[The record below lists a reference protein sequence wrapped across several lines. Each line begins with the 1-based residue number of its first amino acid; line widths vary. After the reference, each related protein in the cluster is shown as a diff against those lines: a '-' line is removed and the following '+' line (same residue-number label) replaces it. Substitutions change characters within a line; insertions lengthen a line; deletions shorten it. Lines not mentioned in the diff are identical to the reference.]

1 MRWHWLSK
9 MNGKGVGR
17 LAKIAILLAAS
28 LGALSLVM
36 SSSGAKGRRTSGESD
51 ASLASDASLTR
62 VVLEPSNPIIFGA
75 NLTQTLIVT
84 GKYTD
89 GSLRDITRQASFTS
103 SDPAVATVD
112 PSGTVKSI
120 NNGVTWITAKVGR
133 LSARQAIRVQLA
145 DHKRA
150 ISFVNDIAPVFV
162 RLGCSA
168 SNCHGALNGQNEF
181 KLSLF
186 GYEPESDYK
195 AVVEASA
202 GRRINRADPAKSLI
216 LLKPTLSVRHGGGKR
231 FEAGSLEYR
240 ALKEWIE
247 AGAPAGS
254 GAESKMVRLEVTPRE
269 RVLVREGATQQLVV
283 LAHYADGA
291 TADVTRKVRYQ
302 SNDDSIATVS
312 ADGLV
317 AARRGGEAAI
327 LVRSLDQV
335 TAARI
340 GVALSPPMRNYPNTP
355 RNNFIDELV
364 FSKLRR
370 LNIVPS
376 EVCTDEEFLR
386 RASLDLI
393 GVLPTADEARKF
405 LASRDPNKRAKL
417 VDELLERPEYA
428 DFWGLFW
435 SDRLSNSRQ
444 FLYEKGTFFFQQWL
458 REAMAQNLPYD
469 QFARELI
476 TATGGLYEVAPTSYY
491 PLMKKAEEMATT
503 TSQVFLGVSLECARC
518 HDHPFEKWKQDDFL
532 GLAAFFPQVRYKNR
546 IRQNERALYL
556 DPKREL
562 THPKSKKPVTPKFLG
577 GETVK
582 IESERDR
589 REVLADWITAPSN
602 PYFARAIVNRIWKH
616 FLGRGLVDPVD
627 DFRITNPPTN
637 EPLLDAMAEDF
648 IRRKYDL
655 KHLFRTI
662 VGSRVYQLSAQPNGT
677 NKEDK
682 QFYSRF
688 YLKRLNAE
696 ELLDGICR
704 VTEVPEKFP
713 GFHLGTRATQLPD
726 PKVPSYFLDVFDRA
740 TRETVCE
747 RKQTTSVMQIM
758 HLVSGDTINQ
768 KIRAENSLIERL
780 IKSGKSSREIIEE
793 LYLRTLSR
801 FPKTDEAQLLQQGI
815 GQAPSPREGYED
827 LLWALLNSKEF
838 LFNH

>member
-1 MRWHWLSK
+1 
-9 MNGKGVGR
+9 MNGKGIAY
-17 LAKIAILLAAS
+17 LAKLAILLAAC
-28 LGALSLVM
+28 LGALCLM
-36 SSSGAKGRRTSGESD
+36 MPR
-51 ASLASDASLTR
+51 
-62 VVLEPSNPIIFGA
+62 I
-75 NLTQTLIVT
+75 
-84 GKYTD
+84 
-89 GSLRDITRQASFTS
+89 
-103 SDPAVATVD
+103 
-112 PSGTVKSI
+112 
-120 NNGVTWITAKVGR
+120 
-133 LSARQAIRVQLA
+133 QLA
-145 DHKRA
+145 DQKRS
-150 ISFVNDIAPVFV
+150 ISFVNDVAPIFA

-168 SNCHGALNGQNEF
+168 SNCHGALNGQNGF

-186 GYEPESDYK
+186 GYEPEADYK
-195 AVVEASA
+195 AVVEASE
-202 GRRINRADPAKSLI
+202 GRRINRADPAKSLL
-216 LLKPTLSVRHGGGKR
+216 LLKPTLGVRHGGGKR
-231 FEAGSLEYR
+231 FDVGSLEYQVI
-240 ALKEWIE
+240 KEWIE
-247 AGAPAGS
+247 AGAPASGS
-254 GAESKMVRLEVTPRE
+254 NESKMVRLEVTPRE
-269 RVLVREGATQQLVV
+269 RVLLSADAMQQLVV
-283 LAHYADGA
+283 LAHYADGT

-312 ADGLV
+312 VDGLV
-317 AARRGGEAAI
+317 AAKRSGEAAI

-340 GVALSPPMRNYPNTP
+340 GVVLSPKVRNYPNVP

-364 FSKLRR
+364 FSKLKR

-393 GVLPTADEARKF
+393 GVLPTVEEARKF
-405 LASRDPNKRAKL
+405 LASRAPNKRAKL

-428 DFWGLFW
+428 DFWGLYW

-458 REAMAQNLPYD
+458 REAMARNLPYD
-469 QFARELI
+469 QFARELV

-503 TSQVFLGVSLECARC
+503 TSQIFLGVGLECARC

-546 IRQNERALYL
+546 IRQNERVLYL

-577 GETVK
+577 GEAVK
-582 IESERDR
+582 IEPERDR
-589 REVLADWITAPSN
+589 REVLADWMTAPSN
-602 PYFARAIVNRIWKH
+602 PYFARAIVNRLWKH
-616 FLGRGLVDPVD
+616 FLGRGLVEPVD
-627 DFRITNPPTN
+627 DFRVSNPPTN
-637 EPLLDAMAEDF
+637 EALLDALAEDF
-648 IRRKYDL
+648 IRSKYDL
-655 KHLFRTI
+655 KHLFRMI
-662 VGSRVYQLSAQPNGT
+662 VGSRVYQLSAQPNIT

-682 QFYSRF
+682 QFHSRF

-726 PKVPSYFLDVFDRA
+726 PKVTSYFLDVFDRA

-747 RKQTTSVMQIM
+747 RKQTTSVMQVM

-768 KIRAENSLIERL
+768 KIQAENSLIERL
-780 IKSGKSSREIIEE
+780 TKSGKSSREIIEE

-801 FPKTDEAQLLQQGI
+801 FPQREEAQLAQQGI
-815 GQAPSPREGYED
+815 GQAPSPRAGYED

>member
-1 MRWHWLSK
+1 M
-9 MNGKGVGR
+9 
-17 LAKIAILLAAS
+17 
-28 LGALSLVM
+28 
-36 SSSGAKGRRTSGESD
+36 
-51 ASLASDASLTR
+51 
-62 VVLEPSNPIIFGA
+62 
-75 NLTQTLIVT
+75 
-84 GKYTD
+84 
-89 GSLRDITRQASFTS
+89 
-103 SDPAVATVD
+103 
-112 PSGTVKSI
+112 
-120 NNGVTWITAKVGR
+120 
-133 LSARQAIRVQLA
+133 SARQSVRVQLA
-145 DHKRA
+145 DRKRA
-150 ISFVNDIAPVFV
+150 ISFVNDIAPIFV

-168 SNCHGALNGQNEF
+168 SDCHGSLNGQNGF

-186 GYEPESDYK
+186 GYEPDADYK
-195 AVVEASA
+195 AVVEASE
-202 GRRINRADPAKSLI
+202 GRRINRAEPANSLI
-216 LLKPTLSVRHGGGKR
+216 LLKPTQSVRHGGGKR
-231 FEAGSLEYR
+231 FEPGSLEYQ
-240 ALKEWIE
+240 AIKEWIE
-247 AGAPAGS
+247 AGAPAGG
-254 GAESKMVRLEVTPRE
+254 GAESKMVRLEVMPRE
-269 RVLVREGATQQLVV
+269 RVLVRSDAMQQLVV
-283 LAHYADGA
+283 MAHYADGA

-317 AARRGGEAAI
+317 AAKRSGEAAI
-327 LVRSLDQV
+327 LIRSLDQV
-335 TAARI
+335 SAARI
-340 GVALSPPMRNYPNTP
+340 GVSLSPPIRDYPNTP
-355 RNNFIDELV
+355 RNNFIDEYV
-364 FSKLRR
+364 FSKLKR

-376 EVCTDEEFLR
+376 ELCSDEEFLR
-386 RASLDLI
+386 RVSLDLI
-393 GVLPTADEARKF
+393 GVLPTAEEARKF
-405 LASRDPNKRAKL
+405 LASRDPNKRANL

-458 REAMAQNLPYD
+458 REAMAQNMRYD

-491 PLMKKAEEMATT
+491 PLMKKAEDMATT
-503 TSQVFLGVSLECARC
+503 TSQVFLGVGLECARC
-518 HDHPFEKWKQDDFL
+518 HDHPFEKWKQEDFL
-532 GLAAFFPQVRYKNR
+532 GLAAFFPQVRHKNR
-546 IRQNERALYL
+546 IRQNERVLYL

-562 THPKSKKPVTPKFLG
+562 THPKSKQPVMPKFLG
-577 GETVK
+577 GDAVK
-582 IESERDR
+582 IEPERDR
-589 REVLADWITAPSN
+589 REVLADWITARSN
-602 PYFARAIVNRIWKH
+602 PFFARAIVNRLWKH
-616 FLGRGLVDPVD
+616 FLGRGLVEPVD

-637 EPLLDAMAEDF
+637 EALLAALSEDF
-648 IRRKYDL
+648 IRNKYDL

-704 VTEVPEKFP
+704 VTEIPEKFP

-768 KIRAENSLIERL
+768 KIRAENSLIERF
-780 IKSGKSSREIIEE
+780 IKSGKSSPEIIEE

-801 FPKTDEAQLLQQGI
+801 FPKKEEAQLAQQGV

-838 LFNH
+838 IFNH

>member
-1 MRWHWLSK
+1 
-9 MNGKGVGR
+9 MNGKGVAH

-28 LGALSLVM
+28 LGALSLM
-36 SSSGAKGRRTSGESD
+36 MTSTGAKGRRSSSERD
-51 ASLASDASLTR
+51 ATLAHIM
-62 VVLEPSNPIIFGA
+62 LEPSNPIIFGA
-75 NLTQTLIVT
+75 NLTQTLIVS
-84 GKYTD
+84 GKYSD
-89 GSLRDITRQASFTS
+89 GSLRDLTRQASFKS

-112 PSGTVKSI
+112 PSGTVKAI
-120 NNGVTWITAKVGR
+120 KNGLAWITAKVGR
-133 LSARQAIRVQLA
+133 LSVREAIRVQLA
-145 DHKRA
+145 DQKRA
-150 ISFVNDIAPVFV
+150 ISFVNDIAPIFT
-162 RLGCSA
+162 RLGCS
-168 SNCHGALNGQNEF
+168 SSSCHGALNGQHGF

-186 GYEPESDYK
+186 GYEPETDYK
-195 AVVEASA
+195 AVVEASD
-202 GRRINRADPAKSLI
+202 GRRINRAEPAKSLI
-216 LLKPTLSVRHGGGKR
+216 LLKPTQSVPHGGGKR
-231 FEAGSLEYR
+231 FEIGSLEYQ
-240 ALKEWIE
+240 ALREWIE
-247 AGAPAGS
+247 AGAPAGGS
-254 GAESKMVRLEVTPRE
+254 DESKMVRLEVVPRE
-269 RVLVREGATQQLVV
+269 RVLLSADALQQLVV
-283 LAHYADGA
+283 LAHYADGT

-312 ADGLV
+312 TDGLV
-317 AARRGGEAAI
+317 AAKRSGEAAI

-340 GVALSPPMRNYPNTP
+340 GVSLSPTAPNYPRVP
-355 RNNFIDELV
+355 RQNFIDDFV
-364 FSKLRR
+364 FSKLKR

-376 EVCTDEEFLR
+376 ELCADEEFLR

-393 GVLPTADEARKF
+393 GVLPTAEEARKF
-405 LASRDPNKRAKL
+405 LASRDANKRAKL

-428 DFWGLFW
+428 DFWGLYW

-458 REAMAQNLPYD
+458 REAMEQNLPYD

-491 PLMKKAEEMATT
+491 PLMKKAEDMATT

-532 GLAAFFPQVRYKNR
+532 GFAAFFAQVRHKNR
-546 IRQNERALYL
+546 IRQNERVLYL

-562 THPKSKKPVTPKFLG
+562 THPKSKQPVTPKFLG
-577 GETVK
+577 GEPVK
-582 IESERDR
+582 VEPGRDR
-589 REVLADWITAPSN
+589 REVLAEWMTAPSN
-602 PYFARAIVNRIWKH
+602 PFFAKAIVNRLWKH
-616 FLGRGLVDPVD
+616 FLGRGLVEPVD
-627 DFRITNPPTN
+627 DFRVTNPPTN
-637 EPLLDAMAEDF
+637 EALLDALAEDF
-648 IRRKYDL
+648 IRHKYDL
-655 KHLFRTI
+655 KRLFRTI

-704 VTEVPEKFP
+704 VTEAPEKFP
-713 GFHLGTRATQLPD
+713 GFHLGTRAAQLPD

-780 IKSGKSSREIIEE
+780 IKSGESGGEIIEE

-801 FPKTDEAQLLQQGI
+801 FPKQEEARLAQQGI
-815 GQAPSPREGYED
+815 NQAPSPREGYED

>member
-1 MRWHWLSK
+1 MRQHWLSR
-9 MNGKGVGR
+9 MNGKGVAH
-17 LAKIAILLAAS
+17 LVKIAILLAAS
-28 LGALSLVM
+28 LGALCLM
-36 SSSGAKGRRTSGESD
+36 MPGAGAKGRRPFSDRDATLARVMLD
-51 ASLASDASLTR
+51 ASNQLI
-62 VVLEPSNPIIFGA
+62 VGA
-75 NLTQTLIVT
+75 TLTQTLIVT

-89 GSLRDITRQASFTS
+89 GSLRDLTRQATFTS
-103 SDPAVATVD
+103 SDPTIATVD
-112 PSGTVKSI
+112 PSGTVKAI
-120 NNGVTWITAKVGR
+120 KNGMAWITAKVGR
-133 LSARQAIRVQLA
+133 LSARQAVRVQLS
-145 DHKRA
+145 DQKRGV
-150 ISFVNDIAPVFV
+150 SFVNDIAPIFV

-168 SNCHGALNGQNEF
+168 SNCHGALNGQNGF

-186 GYEPESDYK
+186 GYEPETDYK
-195 AVVEASA
+195 AVVEASE
-202 GRRINRADPAKSLI
+202 GRRINRAEPAKSLI
-216 LLKPTLSVRHGGGKR
+216 LLKPTQSVPHGGGKR
-231 FEAGSLEYR
+231 FELGSFEYN

-247 AGAPAGS
+247 AGAPAGGS
-254 GAESKMVRLEVTPRE
+254 NEAKMVRLEVVPRE
-269 RVLVREGATQQLVV
+269 RVLLSADAMQQLVV
-283 LAHYADGA
+283 MAHYADGT

-317 AARRGGEAAI
+317 AAKRSGEAAI

-335 TAARI
+335 TAARV
-340 GVALSPPMRNYPNTP
+340 GVVLSAPVRNYPNAP
-355 RNNFIDELV
+355 RNNFIDELI
-364 FSKLRR
+364 FNKLKR

-376 EVCTDEEFLR
+376 ELCSDEEFLR
-386 RASLDLI
+386 RPHLDLI
-393 GVLPTADEARKF
+393 GVLPTAEEARKF
-405 LASRDPNKRAKL
+405 LASRDPNKRAQL

-428 DFWGLFW
+428 DFWGLYW

-491 PLMKKAEEMATT
+491 PLMKKAEDMATT
-503 TSQVFLGVSLECARC
+503 TSQIFLGVGLECARC

-532 GLAAFFPQVRYKNR
+532 GLAAFFSQVRHKNR
-546 IRQNERALYL
+546 IRQNERVLYL
-556 DPKREL
+556 DLKLEL
-562 THPKSKKPVTPKFLG
+562 KHPKSQQPVAPKFLG
-577 GETVK
+577 GEQVK
-582 IESERDR
+582 LEPDRDR
-589 REVLADWITAPSN
+589 REVLADWMTAPSN
-602 PYFARAIVNRIWKH
+602 PFFAKAIVNRLWKH
-616 FLGRGLVDPVD
+616 FLGRGLVEPVD
-627 DFRITNPPTN
+627 DFRVTNPPTN
-637 EPLLDAMAEDF
+637 EALLTALAEDF
-648 IRRKYDL
+648 IRHKYDL

-677 NKEDK
+677 NREDK

-704 VTEVPEKFP
+704 VTEIPEKFP

-758 HLVSGDTINQ
+758 HFVSGDTINQ

-801 FPKTDEAQLLQQGI
+801 FPKKEEAQLAQQGI

>member
-1 MRWHWLSK
+1 MLQHWASK
-9 MNGKGVGR
+9 MNVKVASR
-17 LAKIAILLAAS
+17 LAKMVILLAAS
-28 LGALSLVM
+28 LGALSLM
-36 SSSGAKGRRTSGESD
+36 MPGTGAKERISSGERD
-51 ASLASDASLTR
+51 ATLVSIT
-62 VVLEPSNPIIFGA
+62 LEPEHPLILGA
-75 NLTQTLIVT
+75 QLTQTLIVT

-89 GSLRDITRQASFTS
+89 GSLRDLTRHASFAS
-103 SDPAVATVD
+103 SDSAVATVD
-112 PSGTVKSI
+112 PSGMVKAI
-120 NNGVTWITAKVGR
+120 KNGRAWITAKVGR
-133 LSARQAIRVQLA
+133 VRARRAIRVQFA
-145 DHKRA
+145 EKKRA
-150 ISFVNDIAPVFV
+150 ISFVNDIAPIFV
-162 RLGCSA
+162 RLGCSS
-168 SNCHGALNGQNEF
+168 SNCHGALNGQSGF

-186 GYEPESDYK
+186 GYEPETDYK
-195 AVVEASA
+195 AVVEASE
-202 GRRINRADPAKSLI
+202 GRRINRAEPAKSLI
-216 LLKPTLSVRHGGGKR
+216 LLKPTQSVSHGGGKR
-231 FEAGSLEYR
+231 FEPGSPEYQ

-247 AGAPAGS
+247 AGVPAG
-254 GAESKMVRLEVTPRE
+254 GGNEAKMVRLDVVPGE
-269 RVLVREGATQQLVV
+269 RVLVRADTMQQLVV
-283 LAHYADGA
+283 LAHYADGT

-302 SNDDSIATVS
+302 SSDDSIATVS
-312 ADGLV
+312 TDGLV
-317 AARRGGEAAI
+317 AARRSGEAAI

-340 GVALSPPMRNYPNTP
+340 GVVLSPRVRNYPNVP
-355 RNNFIDELV
+355 RHNFIDELV
-364 FSKLRR
+364 FSKLKR

-376 EVCTDEEFLR
+376 ELCTDEEFLR
-386 RASLDLI
+386 RAHLDLI
-393 GVLPTADEARKF
+393 GALPTAEEARKF
-405 LASRDPNKRAKL
+405 LAGRDPNKRAEL

-428 DFWGLFW
+428 DFWGLYW

-469 QFARELI
+469 QFARELV

-491 PLMKKAEEMATT
+491 PLMKKAEDMATT
-503 TSQVFLGVSLECARC
+503 TSQVFLGVGLECARC

-532 GLAAFFPQVRYKNR
+532 GLAAFFAQVRHKNR
-546 IRQNERALYL
+546 IRQNERVLYL

-562 THPKSKKPVTPKFLG
+562 MHPKNKQPVLPKFLG
-577 GETVK
+577 GQPVK
-582 IESERDR
+582 VEPGRDR
-589 REVLADWITAPSN
+589 REVLADWMTAPTN
-602 PYFARAIVNRIWKH
+602 PFFARAIVNRLWKH
-616 FLGRGLVDPVD
+616 FLGRGLVEPVD
-627 DFRITNPPTN
+627 DFRVTNPPTN
-637 EPLLDAMAEDF
+637 EALLDALAEDF
-648 IRRKYDL
+648 IRHKYDL

-662 VGSRVYQLSAQPNGT
+662 VSSRVYQLSAQPNGT

-682 QFYSRF
+682 QFYARF

-704 VTEVPEKFP
+704 VTEMPEKFP

-768 KIRAENSLIERL
+768 KIRAENGLIERL
-780 IKSGKSSREIIEE
+780 IGSGKSSQEIIEE

-801 FPKTDEAQLLQQGI
+801 FPNKEEAQLAQQGI
-815 GQAPSPREGYED
+815 SRAPSLREGYED

>member
-1 MRWHWLSK
+1 
-9 MNGKGVGR
+9 MNGKGVSH
-17 LAKIAILLAAS
+17 LAKLATLLAAS
-28 LGALSLVM
+28 LGALSLM
-36 SSSGAKGRRTSGESD
+36 IPGTGAKGLLPSGERE
-51 ASLASDASLTR
+51 ATLVR

-89 GSLRDITRQASFTS
+89 GSLRDLTRQAAFTS

-112 PSGTVKSI
+112 SNGTVKAI
-120 NNGVTWITAKVGR
+120 KNGVAWITAKVGR
-133 LSARQAIRVQLA
+133 VRARQAIRVQLA
-145 DHKRA
+145 DQQRP
-150 ISFVNDIAPVFV
+150 ISFVNDIAPIFT
-162 RLGCSA
+162 RLGCSN
-168 SNCHGALNGQNEF
+168 SNCHGAINGQNGF

-186 GYEPESDYK
+186 GYEPETDYK

-202 GRRINRADPAKSLI
+202 GRRINRAEPARSLI
-216 LLKPTLSVRHGGGKR
+216 LLKPTLGVRHGGGKR
-231 FEAGSLEYR
+231 FEVGSLEYQ

-254 GAESKMVRLEVTPRE
+254 GNESKMVRLEVVPGE
-269 RVLVREGATQQLVV
+269 RVLVRADAMQQLVV

-302 SNDDSIATVS
+302 SNDETVATVS

-317 AARRGGEAAI
+317 TARRSGEAAI

-340 GVALSPPMRNYPNTP
+340 GVVLSPPVSNYPRVP
-355 RNNFIDELV
+355 RHNFIDELV
-364 FSKLRR
+364 LSKLKR

-376 EVCTDEEFLR
+376 ELCTDEEFLR
-386 RASLDLI
+386 RAHLDLI
-393 GVLPTADEARKF
+393 GVLPAAEEARKF

-428 DFWGLFW
+428 DFWGLYW

-458 REAMAQNLPYD
+458 REAMAQNITYD
-469 QFARELI
+469 RFARELV

-532 GLAAFFPQVRYKNR
+532 GLAAFFAQVRHKNR
-546 IRQNERALYL
+546 IRQNERVLYL
-556 DPKREL
+556 DAKREL
-562 THPKSKKPVTPKFLG
+562 THPKHKQPVIPKYLG
-577 GETVK
+577 GQPVK
-582 IESERDR
+582 VEPGRDR
-589 REVLADWITAPSN
+589 REVLADWMTAPSN
-602 PYFARAIVNRIWKH
+602 PFFARAIVNRLWKH
-616 FLGRGLVDPVD
+616 FMGRGLVEPVD
-627 DFRITNPPTN
+627 DFRVTNPPTN
-637 EPLLDAMAEDF
+637 EALLDALAEDF
-648 IRRKYDL
+648 IRHRYDL

-682 QFYSRF
+682 QFYSHF
-688 YLKRLNAE
+688 NLKRLNAE

-704 VTEVPEKFP
+704 VTEIPEKFP
-713 GFHLGTRATQLPD
+713 GFHLGTRAAQLPD

-747 RKQTTSVMQIM
+747 RKQTTSVTQIM
-758 HLVSGDTINQ
+758 HLISGDTINQ
-768 KIRAENSLIERL
+768 KIRAENGLIERL
-780 IKSGKSSREIIEE
+780 IKSGKSSPEIIEE

-801 FPKTDEAQLLQQGI
+801 FPKKEEAQLAQQGI
-815 GQAPSPREGYED
+815 SQAPSLREGYED

>member
-1 MRWHWLSK
+1 
-9 MNGKGVGR
+9 MNGKGVAH

-28 LGALSLVM
+28 LGALSQM
-36 SSSGAKGRRTSGESD
+36 MTSTGAKGGRPYGERE
-51 ASLASDASLTR
+51 ATLVR
-62 VVLEPSNPIIFGA
+62 VMLEPSNPIIFGA
-75 NLTQTLIVT
+75 NLTQTLIVS
-84 GKYTD
+84 GKYSD
-89 GSLRDITRQASFTS
+89 GSLRDLTRQASFKS

-112 PSGTVKSI
+112 PSGTVKAI
-120 NNGVTWITAKVGR
+120 KNGLAWITAKVGR
-133 LSARQAIRVQLA
+133 LSVREAIRVQLA
-145 DHKRA
+145 DQKRA
-150 ISFVNDIAPVFV
+150 ISFVNDIAPIFT
-162 RLGCSA
+162 RLGCS
-168 SNCHGALNGQNEF
+168 SSSCHGALNGQHGF

-186 GYEPESDYK
+186 GYEPETDYK
-195 AVVEASA
+195 AVVEASD
-202 GRRINRADPAKSLI
+202 GRRINRAEPAKSLI
-216 LLKPTLSVRHGGGKR
+216 LLKPTQSVPHGGGKR
-231 FEAGSLEYR
+231 FEIGSLEYQ
-240 ALKEWIE
+240 ALREWIE
-247 AGAPAGS
+247 AGAPAG
-254 GAESKMVRLEVTPRE
+254 GGGESKMVRLEVVPRE
-269 RVLVREGATQQLVV
+269 RVLLSADALQQLVV
-283 LAHYADGA
+283 LAHYADGT

-312 ADGLV
+312 TDGLV
-317 AARRGGEAAI
+317 AAKRSGEAAI

-340 GVALSPPMRNYPNTP
+340 GVSLSPTVRNYPSVSP
-355 RNNFIDELV
+355 HNFIDDFV
-364 FSKLRR
+364 FSKLKR

-376 EVCTDEEFLR
+376 ELCADEEFLR

-393 GVLPTADEARKF
+393 GVLPTAEEAREF
-405 LASRDPNKRAKL
+405 LASRDANKRAKL

-428 DFWGLFW
+428 DFWGLYW

-458 REAMAQNLPYD
+458 REAMEQNLPYD

-491 PLMKKAEEMATT
+491 PLMKKAEDMATT

-532 GLAAFFPQVRYKNR
+532 GFAAFFAQVRYKNR

-562 THPKSKKPVTPKFLG
+562 THPKSKQPVTPKFLG
-577 GETVK
+577 GEPVK
-582 IESERDR
+582 VEPGRDR
-589 REVLADWITAPSN
+589 REVLAEWMTAPSN
-602 PYFARAIVNRIWKH
+602 PFFAKAIVNRLWRH
-616 FLGRGLVDPVD
+616 FLGRGLVEPVD
-627 DFRITNPPTN
+627 DFRVTNPPTN
-637 EPLLDAMAEDF
+637 EALLDALAEDF
-648 IRRKYDL
+648 IRHKYDL
-655 KHLFRTI
+655 KRLFRTI

-704 VTEVPEKFP
+704 VTEIPEKFP
-713 GFHLGTRATQLPD
+713 GFHLGTRAAQLPD

-780 IKSGKSSREIIEE
+780 IKSGKSGGEIIEE

-801 FPKTDEAQLLQQGI
+801 FPKQEEAQLAQQGI
-815 GQAPSPREGYED
+815 SQAPSPREGYED

>member
-1 MRWHWLSK
+1 M
-9 MNGKGVGR
+9 
-17 LAKIAILLAAS
+17 
-28 LGALSLVM
+28 
-36 SSSGAKGRRTSGESD
+36 AKGRRPSGESE
-51 ASLASDASLTR
+51 ATLAR
-62 VVLEPSNPIIFGA
+62 VVLEPSDAIIFGA

-103 SDPAVATVD
+103 SDPAIATVD
-112 PSGTVKSI
+112 PGGTVKAI
-120 NNGVTWITAKVGR
+120 KNGLAWITAKVGR

-145 DHKRA
+145 DQKRA
-150 ISFVNDIAPVFV
+150 ISFVNDIAPVLV

-168 SNCHGALNGQNEF
+168 SSCHGALNGQNGF

-186 GYEPESDYK
+186 GYEPEADYK
-195 AVVEASA
+195 AVVEASE
-202 GRRINRADPAKSLI
+202 GRRINRAEPAKSLI
-216 LLKPTLSVRHGGGKR
+216 LLKPTQSVRHAGGKR
-231 FEAGSLEYR
+231 FEVGSVEYN

-247 AGAPAGS
+247 AGAPAG
-254 GAESKMVRLEVTPRE
+254 GGGESKTVRLEVVPRE
-269 RVLVREGATQQLVV
+269 RVLLSADAMQQLVV
-283 LAHYADGA
+283 LAHYADGS

-317 AARRGGEAAI
+317 AARRSGEAAI

-340 GVALSPPMRNYPNTP
+340 GVVLSPPVRDYPSAP
-355 RNNFIDELV
+355 RHNFIDELV
-364 FSKLRR
+364 FSKLKR

-376 EVCTDEEFLR
+376 ELCADEEFLR

-393 GVLPTADEARKF
+393 GVLPTVEEARKF
-405 LASRDPNKRAKL
+405 LASRAPNKRAQL
-417 VDELLERPEYA
+417 VDELLDRPEYA

-469 QFARELI
+469 QFARDLI

-491 PLMKKAEEMATT
+491 PLMKKAEDMATT

-546 IRQNERALYL
+546 IRQNERVLYL
-556 DPKREL
+556 DAKREL
-562 THPKSKKPVTPKFLG
+562 THPKSKKPVAPKFLG
-577 GETVK
+577 GQTVK
-582 IESERDR
+582 VEPGRDR
-589 REVLADWITAPSN
+589 REVLADWMTSPSN
-602 PYFARAIVNRIWKH
+602 PFFARAIVNRFWKH
-616 FLGRGLVDPVD
+616 YLGRGLVEPVD
-627 DFRITNPPTN
+627 DFRVSNPPTN
-637 EPLLDAMAEDF
+637 EALLDALAEDF
-648 IRRKYDL
+648 IRHKYDL
-655 KHLFRTI
+655 KHLFRMI
-662 VGSRVYQLSAQPNGT
+662 VGARVYQLSAQPNGT

-704 VTEVPEKFP
+704 VTEIPEKFP

-747 RKQTTSVMQIM
+747 RKETTSVMQIM

-780 IKSGKSSREIIEE
+780 IKSGKGSREIIEE

-801 FPKTDEAQLLQQGI
+801 FPKKEEAQLAQQGI
-815 GQAPSPREGYED
+815 GQAPTPREGYED

>member
-1 MRWHWLSK
+1 MQKHWVGK
-9 MNGKGVGR
+9 MTGKGANHLIKMVT
-17 LAKIAILLAAS
+17 LLAAS
-28 LGALSLVM
+28 LWALSLM
-36 SSSGAKGRRTSGESD
+36 IAGTGAKERGPSGKHD
-51 ASLASDASLTR
+51 AALMHIYIEPLT
-62 VVLEPSNPIIFGA
+62 PFIFGA
-75 NLTQTLIVT
+75 NLTRTLIVT
-84 GKYTD
+84 GKYAD
-89 GSLRDITRQASFTS
+89 GSLRDLTRQASFTS
-103 SDPAVATVD
+103 SDRAVATVD
-112 PSGTVKSI
+112 PSGSVKAI
-120 NNGVTWITAKVGR
+120 NNGLTWITAKVGR
-133 LSARQAIRVQLA
+133 LSTRQAIRVRLA
-145 DHKRA
+145 DRKRSL
-150 ISFVNDIAPVFV
+150 SFVNDIAPVFA
-162 RLGCSA
+162 RQGCGS
-168 SNCHGALNGQNEF
+168 SNCHGALNGQNGF

-186 GYEPESDYK
+186 GYEPEADYQ
-195 AVVEASA
+195 AVVEASD
-202 GRRINRADPAKSLI
+202 GRRINRAEPAQSLI
-216 LLKPTLSVRHGGGKR
+216 LLKPTQSVRHGGGKR
-231 FEAGSLEYR
+231 FEVGSPEYL

-247 AGAPAGS
+247 AGAPAG
-254 GAESKMVRLEVTPRE
+254 GGDESKMVRLEVVPGE
-269 RVLVREGATQQLVV
+269 RVLPSENSMQQLAV
-283 LAHYADGA
+283 LAHYADGT

-317 AARRGGEAAI
+317 AAKRSGEAAI

-340 GVALSPPMRNYPNTP
+340 GVVLSPPVRNYPGVP

-364 FSKLRR
+364 FSRLKR

-376 EVCTDEEFLR
+376 ELCTDEEFLR
-386 RASLDLI
+386 RAHLDLI
-393 GVLPTADEARKF
+393 GVLPTAEEARRF
-405 LASRDPNKRAKL
+405 LASRAPNKRAQL
-417 VDELLERPEYA
+417 IDELLERPEYA
-428 DFWGLFW
+428 DFWGLYW

-458 REAMAQNLPYD
+458 REAMAKNLPYD
-469 QFARELI
+469 QFARDLV

-518 HDHPFEKWKQDDFL
+518 HDHPFEKWKQGDFL
-532 GLAAFFPQVRYKNR
+532 GLAAFFAQVRHKNR
-546 IRQNERALYL
+546 IRQNERVLYL

-562 THPKSKKPVTPKFLG
+562 THPKNKQPVVPKFLG
-577 GETVK
+577 GEPVK
-582 IESERDR
+582 VVPGRDR

-602 PYFARAIVNRIWKH
+602 PFFAKAIVNRLWKH
-616 FLGRGLVDPVD
+616 FLGRGLVEPVD
-627 DFRITNPPTN
+627 DFRVTNPPTN
-637 EPLLDAMAEDF
+637 EALIEALAEDF
-648 IRRKYDL
+648 IRHKYDL

-662 VGSRVYQLSAQPNGT
+662 AGSRVYQLSAQPNGT

-696 ELLDGICR
+696 ALLDGICR

-768 KIRAENSLIERL
+768 KIRAENGLIERL
-780 IKSGKSSREIIEE
+780 IKSGKSGREVIEE

-801 FPKTDEAQLLQQGI
+801 FPQKEEAQLAQQGI
-815 GQAPSPREGYED
+815 SQAPSPREGYED